1 MYIYIYIYTQN
12 LYWEYII
19 CNMFHTYYINIHIK
33 HITYNVFSINFGTNS
48 LISCWDPCIVIC
60 VCNCG
65 LVSSFTSTSIC
76 FISFKPL
83 FSQAWLGLLCLLR
96 ECLAFSLRIICFC
109 HYFARSEVYFV
120 KYWCSYS
127 SFLVINIH
135 VVFFL
140 SLHTLVCLCIWCIFL
155 WVSRKSTTALVVL
168 YFSICSLFPL
178 D

>member
-1 MYIYIYIYTQN
+1 
-12 LYWEYII
+12 
-19 CNMFHTYYINIHIK
+19 MFHTYYINIHIK
-33 HITYNVFSINFGTNS
+33 HIIYNVFSINFGTNS

-83 FSQAWLGLLCLLR
+83 FSQAWLGLFCLLR
-96 ECLAFSLRIICFC
+96 ECLAFSLRIVCFC

-140 SLHTLVCLCIWCIFL
+140 STSFSMSLYLMHIFMGITKIYHCASCFIFFHL
-155 WVSRKSTTALVVL
+155 FSVSSWLT
-168 YFSICSLFPL
+168 
-178 D
+178 